1 MRQSR
6 VRPTST
12 DFRRLMPCAAS
23 ALSKTTRSSSTRRTY
38 GGRVG
43 AGGAVVEIAQRGER
57 GAAEAVA
64 VIESR

>member
-1 MRQSR
+1 
-6 VRPTST
+6 
-12 DFRRLMPCAAS
+12 MPCAAS